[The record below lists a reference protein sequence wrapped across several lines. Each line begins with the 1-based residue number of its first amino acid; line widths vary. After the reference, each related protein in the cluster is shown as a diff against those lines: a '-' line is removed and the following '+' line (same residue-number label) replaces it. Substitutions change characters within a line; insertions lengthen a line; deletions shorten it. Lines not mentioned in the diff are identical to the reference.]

1 MVTVRRAVGNR
12 ERDGVEIANPGQRD
26 RSRTCQQ
33 SGMARHRASAYLGS
47 MDQFLLDNE
56 AMLRLGVFGGMLAAM
71 VVAERLAPRRRLTQA
86 VAGRWFRNLSIVVL
100 NTVALRLG
108 FFFLPTL
115 AVGFAFLVA
124 EQGIGLFNL
133 VALPPVLEVVAAVLL
148 LDLAIWA
155 QHVAFHKVPLFWRLH
170 RVHHA
175 DMDIDVTT
183 GLRFHPVE
191 IILSMVFKFAVIA
204 LLGPAAV
211 AVLLFEVVLNGA
223 AMFNHAN
230 LRLPAWL
237 DRPLRWIIVTPD
249 FHRVHHSTVPSETD
263 SNYGFNLTLWD
274 RLFRTMTPQPR
285 AGHDGM
291 EIGLAEYRDGPRQ
304 GLGWMLALP
313 FRRG

>member
-1 MVTVRRAVGNR
+1 
-12 ERDGVEIANPGQRD
+12 
-26 RSRTCQQ
+26 
-33 SGMARHRASAYLGS
+33 MARRSGSAYLWD

-56 AMLRLGVFGGMLAAM
+56 ATLRLGVFGGMLLAM
-71 VVAERLAPRRRLTQA
+71 IAAERLAPRRRLTQGL
-86 VAGRWFRNLSIVVL
+86 VGRWFRNLSVVVL
-100 NTVALRLG
+100 NTLVLRLS

-115 AVGFAFLVA
+115 AVGFAFLMA
-124 EQGIGLFNL
+124 DRGIGLFNL
-133 VALPPVLEVVAAVLL
+133 VDLPPVLEIVAAVLL

-230 LRLPAWL
+230 LRLPGWL
-237 DRPLRWIIVTPD
+237 DRLLRRIIVTPD
-249 FHRVHHSTVPSETD
+249 FHRVHHSVIPSETD

-274 RLFRTMTPQPR
+274 RLFGTLTPQPR

-291 EIGLAEYRDGPRQ
+291 EIGLADYREGPRQ

-313 FRRG
+313 FRRS

>member
-1 MVTVRRAVGNR
+1 M
-12 ERDGVEIANPGQRD
+12 D
-26 RSRTCQQ
+26 R
-33 SGMARHRASAYLGS
+33 
-47 MDQFLLDNE
+47 FLLDNE
-56 AMLRLGVFGGMLAAM
+56 ATLRLAVFGGMLLVM
-71 VVAERLAPRRRLTQA
+71 IVAERLAPRRRLTQPL
-86 VAGRWFRNLSIVVL
+86 VGRWYRNLSIVVL

-115 AVGFAFLVA
+115 AVGFAFLMA
-124 EQGIGLFNL
+124 DHGIGLFNM
-133 VALPPVLEVVAAVLL
+133 VDLPPVLEIVAAVLL

-230 LRLPAWL
+230 LRLPGWL
-237 DRPLRWIIVTPD
+237 DHIMRLAIVTPD
-249 FHRVHHSTVPSETD
+249 FHRVHHSTIPAETD

-274 RLFRTMTPQPR
+274 RLFGTMTAQPAR
-285 AGHDGM
+285 GHDGM
-291 EIGLAEYRDGPRQ
+291 DIGLADYREGQRQ

-313 FRRG
+313 FRRH

>member
-1 MVTVRRAVGNR
+1 
-12 ERDGVEIANPGQRD
+12 
-26 RSRTCQQ
+26 
-33 SGMARHRASAYLGS
+33 MARRSGSAYLCA

-56 AMLRLGVFGGMLAAM
+56 ATLRLGVFGGMLLAM
-71 VVAERLAPRRRLTQA
+71 IAAERLAPRRRLTQGL
-86 VAGRWFRNLSIVVL
+86 VGRWFRNLSVVVL
-100 NTVALRLG
+100 NTLVLRRS

-115 AVGFAFLVA
+115 AVGFAFLMA
-124 EQGIGLFNL
+124 ERGIGLFNL
-133 VALPPVLEVVAAVLL
+133 VDLPPVLEIVAAVLL

-230 LRLPAWL
+230 LRLPGWL
-237 DRPLRWIIVTPD
+237 DRLMRRIIVTPD
-249 FHRVHHSTVPSETD
+249 FHRVHHSVIPSETD

-274 RLFRTMTPQPR
+274 RLFGTLTPQPR

-291 EIGLAEYRDGPRQ
+291 EIGLADYREGRRQ

-313 FRRG
+313 FRRS

>member
-1 MVTVRRAVGNR
+1 
-12 ERDGVEIANPGQRD
+12 
-26 RSRTCQQ
+26 
-33 SGMARHRASAYLGS
+33 MAGTRGLVYLKG

-56 AMLRLGVFGGMLAAM
+56 AMLRLGVFGGVLLIMGI
-71 VVAERLAPRRRLTQA
+71 AERLAPRRVLGQSLSA
-86 VAGRWFRNLSIVVL
+86 RWFRNLSVVVL
-100 NTVALRLG
+100 NTIALRLG

-115 AVGFAFLVA
+115 AVGFAFLV
-124 EQGIGLFNL
+124 EDRGIGLFNL
-133 VALPPVLEVVAAVLL
+133 VDLPLWLELLAAILL

-155 QHVAFHKVPLFWRLH
+155 QHVAFHRVPLFWRLH

-191 IILSMVFKFAVIA
+191 IILSMLFKFAVIA

-211 AVLLFEVVLNGA
+211 AVLVFEVVLNGA

-230 LRLPAWL
+230 FRLPLWL
-237 DRPLRWIIVTPD
+237 DRIVRTIIVTPD
-249 FHRVHHSTVPSETD
+249 FHRVHHSTIVGETN

-274 RLFRTMTPQPR
+274 RIFGTCVSQPSR
-285 AGHDGM
+285 GHDGM
-291 EIGLAEYRDGPRQ
+291 DIGLAEYRAGDRQ
-304 GLGWMLALP
+304 GLLWMLALP

>member
-1 MVTVRRAVGNR
+1 
-12 ERDGVEIANPGQRD
+12 
-26 RSRTCQQ
+26 
-33 SGMARHRASAYLGS
+33 MAWPCGSAYLKP
-47 MDQFLLDNE
+47 MNQFLLDNE
-56 AMLRLGVFGGMLAAM
+56 ATLRLGVFGGMLLAM
-71 VVAERLAPRRRLTQA
+71 IVAERLAPRRRLTQGLG
-86 VAGRWFRNLSIVVL
+86 GRWFRNLSVVVL
-100 NTVALRLG
+100 NTLVLRLG

-115 AVGFAFLVA
+115 AVGFAFLMADSGV
-124 EQGIGLFNL
+124 GLFNIID
-133 VALPPVLEVVAAVLL
+133 LPPVLEIVAAVLL

-191 IILSMVFKFAVIA
+191 IILSMLFKFAVIA

-230 LRLPAWL
+230 LRLPGWL
-237 DRPLRWIIVTPD
+237 DRMLRWIIVTPD
-249 FHRVHHSTVPSETD
+249 FHRVHHSVIPAETD

-291 EIGLAEYRDGPRQ
+291 DIGLAEYRDGPRQ
-304 GLGWMLALP
+304 GLGWMLVLP
-313 FRRG
+313 FRRS

>member
-1 MVTVRRAVGNR
+1 
-12 ERDGVEIANPGQRD
+12 
-26 RSRTCQQ
+26 
-33 SGMARHRASAYLGS
+33 MARRSGSAYLCA

-56 AMLRLGVFGGMLAAM
+56 ATLRLGVFGGMLLAM
-71 VVAERLAPRRRLTQA
+71 IAAERLAPRRRLTQGL
-86 VAGRWFRNLSIVVL
+86 VGRWFRNLSVVVL
-100 NTVALRLG
+100 NTLVLRLS

-115 AVGFAFLVA
+115 AVGFAFLMA
-124 EQGIGLFNL
+124 ERGIGLFNL
-133 VALPPVLEVVAAVLL
+133 VDLPPVLEIVAAVLL

-230 LRLPAWL
+230 LRLPGWL
-237 DRPLRWIIVTPD
+237 DRLLRRIIVTPD
-249 FHRVHHSTVPSETD
+249 FHRVHHSVIPSETD

-274 RLFRTMTPQPR
+274 RLFGTLTPQPR

-291 EIGLAEYRDGPRQ
+291 EIGLADYREGRRQ

-313 FRRG
+313 FRRS

>member
-1 MVTVRRAVGNR
+1 MAH
-12 ERDGVEIANPGQRD
+12 
-26 RSRTCQQ
+26 RS
-33 SGMARHRASAYLGS
+33 GSAYLWE

-56 AMLRLGVFGGMLAAM
+56 ATLRLAVFGGMLLAM
-71 VVAERLAPRRRLTQA
+71 IAAERLAPRRTLTQGV
-86 VAGRWFRNLSIVVL
+86 VARWFRNLSIVVL
-100 NTVALRLG
+100 NTLVLRLG

-115 AVGFAFLVA
+115 AVGFAFLMA

-133 VALPPVLEVVAAVLL
+133 VDLPPVLEVLVAVLL

-191 IILSMVFKFAVIA
+191 IILSMVFKFAIIA

-230 LRLPAWL
+230 LHLPDWL
-237 DRPLRWIIVTPD
+237 DRPLRRIIVTPD
-249 FHRVHHSTVPSETD
+249 FHRVHHSVVPAETD

-274 RLFRTMTPQPR
+274 RLFGTMTPQPR

-291 EIGLAEYRDGPRQ
+291 EIGLADYREGARQ

-313 FRRG
+313 FRRS

>member
-1 MVTVRRAVGNR
+1 
-12 ERDGVEIANPGQRD
+12 
-26 RSRTCQQ
+26 
-33 SGMARHRASAYLGS
+33 MARRFASAYFWG

-56 AMLRLGVFGGMLAAM
+56 ATLRLAVFGGMLGVMA
-71 VVAERLAPRRRLTQA
+71 VAERLAPRRRLTQG
-86 VAGRWFRNLSIVVL
+86 VGGRWFRNLSIVVL
-100 NTVALRLG
+100 NTLVLRLG

-115 AVGFAFLVA
+115 AVGFAFLMA
-124 EQGIGLFNL
+124 DRGIGLFNL
-133 VALPPVLEVVAAVLL
+133 VDLPPVLEIVVAVLL

-230 LRLPAWL
+230 LRLPGWL
-237 DRPLRWIIVTPD
+237 ERPLRRVIVTPD
-249 FHRVHHSTVPSETD
+249 FHRVHHSVVPAETD

-274 RLFRTMTPQPR
+274 RLFGTMTPQPR

-291 EIGLAEYRDGPRQ
+291 EIGLAEYREGARQ

-313 FRRG
+313 FRRS

>member
-1 MVTVRRAVGNR
+1 VAGTRGLV
-12 ERDGVEIANPGQRD
+12 
-26 RSRTCQQ
+26 
-33 SGMARHRASAYLGS
+33 YLKG

-56 AMLRLGVFGGMLAAM
+56 AMLRLGVFGGVLLIMGI
-71 VVAERLAPRRRLTQA
+71 AERLAPRRVLGQSLSA
-86 VAGRWFRNLSIVVL
+86 RWFRNLSVVVL
-100 NTVALRLG
+100 NTIALRLG

-115 AVGFAFLVA
+115 AVGFAFLV
-124 EQGIGLFNL
+124 EDRGIGLFNL
-133 VALPPVLEVVAAVLL
+133 VDLPLWLELLAAILL

-155 QHVAFHKVPLFWRLH
+155 QHVAFHRVPLFWRLH

-191 IILSMVFKFAVIA
+191 IILSMLFKFAVIA

-211 AVLLFEVVLNGA
+211 AVLVFEVVLNGA

-230 LRLPAWL
+230 FRLPLWL
-237 DRPLRWIIVTPD
+237 DRIVRTIIVTPD
-249 FHRVHHSTVPSETD
+249 FHRVHHSTIVGETN

-274 RLFRTMTPQPR
+274 RIFGTCVSQPSR
-285 AGHDGM
+285 GHDGM
-291 EIGLAEYRDGPRQ
+291 DIGLAEYRAGDRQ
-304 GLGWMLALP
+304 GLLWMLALP

>member
-1 MVTVRRAVGNR
+1 
-12 ERDGVEIANPGQRD
+12 
-26 RSRTCQQ
+26 
-33 SGMARHRASAYLGS
+33 MARRSGSAYLCA

-56 AMLRLGVFGGMLAAM
+56 ATLRLGVFGGMLLAM
-71 VVAERLAPRRRLTQA
+71 IAAERLAPRRRLTQGL
-86 VAGRWFRNLSIVVL
+86 VGRWFRNLSVVVL
-100 NTVALRLG
+100 NTLVLRLS

-115 AVGFAFLVA
+115 AVGFAFLMA
-124 EQGIGLFNL
+124 ERGIGLFNL
-133 VALPPVLEVVAAVLL
+133 VDLPPVLEIVAAVLL

-230 LRLPAWL
+230 LRLPGWL
-237 DRPLRWIIVTPD
+237 DRLMRRIIVTPD
-249 FHRVHHSTVPSETD
+249 FHRVHHSVIPSETD

-274 RLFRTMTPQPR
+274 RLFGTLTPQPR

-291 EIGLAEYRDGPRQ
+291 EIGLADYREGRRQ

-313 FRRG
+313 FRRS

>member
-1 MVTVRRAVGNR
+1 MVPVRRAIGNR
-12 ERDGVEIANPGQRD
+12 ERVRGGDREPGQRE

-33 SGMARHRASAYLGS
+33 SGMAWHRASAYLGG

-230 LRLPAWL
+230 LRLPGWL
-237 DRPLRWIIVTPD
+237 DRPLRWVIVTPD

>member
-1 MVTVRRAVGNR
+1 MAH
-12 ERDGVEIANPGQRD
+12 
-26 RSRTCQQ
+26 RS
-33 SGMARHRASAYLGS
+33 GSAYLWE

-56 AMLRLGVFGGMLAAM
+56 ATLRLAVFGGMLLAM
-71 VVAERLAPRRRLTQA
+71 IAAERLAPRRTLTQGV
-86 VAGRWFRNLSIVVL
+86 VARWFRNLSIVVL
-100 NTVALRLG
+100 NTLVLRLG

-115 AVGFAFLVA
+115 AVGFAFLMA
-124 EQGIGLFNL
+124 DRSIGLFNL
-133 VALPPVLEVVAAVLL
+133 VDLPPVLEVVVAVLL

-230 LRLPAWL
+230 LRLPGWL
-237 DRPLRWIIVTPD
+237 ERPLRRVIVTPD
-249 FHRVHHSTVPSETD
+249 FHRVHHSVVPAETD

-274 RLFRTMTPQPR
+274 RLFGTMTPQPR

-291 EIGLAEYRDGPRQ
+291 EIGLADYREGARQ
-304 GLGWMLALP
+304 GLGWMLVLP
-313 FRRG
+313 FRRS